1 MKKTVLFLL
10 CLHSGLCLLAQQDLG
25 IQNSNYAGIQGAL
38 LNPGSIADSRLKWDV
53 NILSGDVIFANTFLY
68 APKSSVPFLGFKR
81 IIEGSIHENLFDTRF
96 DPQNPNKLYN
106 VTLSTEILGPSF
118 FIKIAKK
125 HEIGLTVAARA
136 SGNVRNITGNLGQN
150 AFDYFLNSS
159 NWNTAFRDQSARVNA
174 MAWLEYGLH
183 YATVISDRGLNEIK
197 GGISLNYLQGVGAIY
212 AKNTNV
218 TYKVVDTTAMVF
230 SNTTLDYGR
239 TDFDDLKNLH
249 DRNHGHGFGAD
260 LGMTFL
266 HFETD
271 NDKGK
276 DNYLY
281 KIGISLLDL
290 GKINFNRNTG
300 SYHLSAASAVFN
312 SWHEASFADN
322 KQLDQTLSAVFYN
335 GDSSRSQTGASFH
348 MAMPSALSIQ
358 ADWNIDQHFFANLTV
373 VKGFGHGDNVGVV
386 RPDVYGLTP
395 RYETQWFE
403 VSLPMSLMYY
413 NHWQSRMGFAVRVGY
428 FFFGGDALGGLV
440 KINNLQQAD
449 VYAGIHYF
457 VPEKS
462 KHSINNL

>member
-1 MKKTVLFLL
+1 MKKTVLFFL
-10 CLHSGLCLLAQQDLG
+10 CLYSGFSLFAQQQLG

-38 LNPGSIADSRLKWDV
+38 LNPSSIADSRLKWDL
-53 NILSGDVIFANTFLY
+53 NIMSIDVVFANTFLY
-68 APKSSVPFLGFKR
+68 APKSSVPFLGFKK
-81 IIEGSIHENLFDTRF
+81 IIEGSIHEDLFGTHF
-96 DPQNPNKLYN
+96 DSQNPNKLYN
-106 VTLSTEILGPSF
+106 VSLSAQILGPSF
-118 FIKIAKK
+118 FIKVAKK
-125 HEIGLTVAARA
+125 HVIGLTVAARA
-136 SGNVRNITGNLGQN
+136 SGNVSNITGNLGQN
-150 AFDYFLNSS
+150 AFDYFLNSD
-159 NWNTAFRDQSARVNA
+159 NWNKTFHDQSARVNA

-183 YATVISDRGLNEIK
+183 YATVIYDQGLNEIK

-218 TYKVVDTTAMVF
+218 TYKIVDTTGMVF

-260 LGMTFL
+260 LGVTFL
-266 HFETD
+266 HFNTD
-271 NDKGK
+271 DDKGK

-300 SYHLSAASAVFN
+300 SYHLSAASATFN
-312 SWHEASFADN
+312 NWHEATFADN
-322 KQLDQTLSAVFYN
+322 KQVDQTLSAVFYN
-335 GDSSRSQTGASFH
+335 GDSSRSQTGNSFH
-348 MAMPSALSIQ
+348 MTMPSALSIQ
-358 ADWNIDQHFFANLTV
+358 ADWNIYEHFFANLTV

-403 VSLPMSLMYY
+403 VSLPMSLIYY
-413 NHWQSRMGFAVRVGY
+413 NHLQSRMGVAVRVWY
-428 FFFGGDALGGLV
+428 FFFGGDAVGSVV

-462 KHSINNL
+462 KNTIKNL